1 MNKRVLITG
10 GGRGIGAATARYLAA
25 QGYHLCLNYRQ
36 DRASAE
42 AVVAEIL
49 ATHPVECIAVQAD
62 VSVEA
67 EVVRLFEEMDARLG
81 PVTHLVNN
89 AGRLQP
95 QMRVLEMSA
104 ERINQT
110 LTTNVTSCFLCC
122 REAVRRMTAG
132 GAIVNVSSAA
142 ARLGSPGEYV
152 DYAAAKGAVDVLT
165 RGLSLELA
173 AQGIRVNGVR
183 PGFIYT
189 DMHADGGEPG
199 RVDRIKGNIPLQRGG
214 QPRRSGDRHRLAAVG
229 RGLLCHRHL
238 YRCGGRALGHL
249 QQASRQREGAP
260 WRPFCLFSQQL
271 LPDRQHM
278 APLSRQLIV
287 PHLAGDL
294 REIEAMAEV
303 ADLQIGLLEPLR
315 LLQCEHP
322 RHHALIEDAHIV

>member
-132 GAIVNVSSAA
+132 GAIVNEGLIY
-142 ARLGSPGEYV
+142 RDIGSGF
-152 DYAAAKGAVDVLT
+152 YAT
-165 RGLSLELA
+165 P
-173 AQGIRVNGVR
+173 RVNGQRVTLEISQQAEN
-183 PGFIYT
+183 F
-189 DMHADGGEPG
+189 EPG
-199 RVDRIKGNIPLQRGG
+199 YGRGAVSS
-214 QPRRSGDRHRLAAVG
+214 QRLATTVSGQLGEWIELGGSGRQAAGQQGGAFSVG
-229 RGLLCHRHL
+229 TSDARDNRSIWLKV
-238 YRCGGRALGHL
+238 
-249 QQASRQREGAP
+249 E
-260 WRPFCLFSQQL
+260 
-271 LPDRQHM
+271 
-278 APLSRQLIV
+278 
-287 PHLAGDL
+287 
-294 REIEAMAEV
+294 EAE
-303 ADLQIGLLEPLR
+303 
-315 LLQCEHP
+315 
-322 RHHALIEDAHIV
+322 

>member
-1 MNKRVLITG
+1 MKKRVLITG

-36 DRASAE
+36 DRVSAE
-42 AVVAEIL
+42 GVVAEIR
-49 ATHPVECIAVQAD
+49 AGYPVECIAVQAD
-62 VSVEA
+62 VSMEA

-189 DMHADGGEPG
+189 EMHADGGEPD
-199 RVDRIKGNIPLQRGG
+199 RVDRIKGAIPLQRGG
-214 QPRRSGDRHRLAAVG
+214 EPREVAAAIAW
-229 RGLLCHRHL
+229 LLSDEAS
-238 YRCGGRALGHL
+238 YATGTFIDVAGGR
-249 QQASRQREGAP
+249 
-260 WRPFCLFSQQL
+260 
-271 LPDRQHM
+271 
-278 APLSRQLIV
+278 
-287 PHLAGDL
+287 
-294 REIEAMAEV
+294 
-303 ADLQIGLLEPLR
+303 
-315 LLQCEHP
+315 
-322 RHHALIEDAHIV
+322 

>member
-10 GGRGIGAATARYLAA
+10 GGRGIGAATARHLAG
-25 QGYHLCLNYRQ
+25 QGYHLCLNYRH
-36 DRASAE
+36 DKGSAE
-42 AVVAEIL
+42 ALVAEIL
-49 ATHPVECIAVQAD
+49 AHHPVSCIAVQAD
-62 VSVEA
+62 VGVEA

-81 PVTHLVNN
+81 PITHLVNN

-142 ARLGSPGEYV
+142 ARLGSAGEYV

-165 RGLSLELA
+165 RGLSLEVA

-199 RVDRIKGNIPLQRGG
+199 RVDRVKGQIPLQRGG
-214 QPRRSGDRHRLAAVG
+214 QP
-229 RGLLCHRHL
+229 
-238 YRCGGRALGHL
+238 
-249 QQASRQREGAP
+249 
-260 WRPFCLFSQQL
+260 
-271 LPDRQHM
+271 
-278 APLSRQLIV
+278 
-287 PHLAGDL
+287 
-294 REIEAMAEV
+294 AEV
-303 ADLQIGLLEPLR
+303 AAAIAWLLSDEASYVTGTFIDVAGGR
-315 LLQCEHP
+315 
-322 RHHALIEDAHIV
+322 